1 METVGADAVDAPRRG
16 RTALAAAVVI
26 AIVVGLFVVVLATRE
41 PSTDRKVDSPL
52 IGLPAPGISGGT
64 LQDRTFDLDRSRG
77 RWVLVNFFAT
87 WCVPCRNEHPELV
100 AFQREHAQ
108 AGDADVVS
116 VIYDDEP
123 GAAAAFFDE
132 AGGAWPV
139 VLDPDGRLALDYGVA
154 QVPESYLIAPDG
166 TVVAKVIGGV
176 TATGLDKLLAD
187 LSGGAR

>member
-1 METVGADAVDAPRRG
+1 METLGTDAVDAPRRG
-16 RTALAAAVVI
+16 RTALAAAVVV
-26 AIVVGLFVVVLATRE
+26 AVVVALFVLVLATRE

-52 IGLPAPGISGGT
+52 IGLPAPGISGST
-64 LQDRTFDLDRSRG
+64 VQDRTFDLDRSRG

-87 WCVPCRNEHPELV
+87 WCSPCRKEHPELV
-100 AFQREHAQ
+100 AFQREHAR

-123 GAAAAFFDE
+123 GAATAFFDE
-132 AGGAWPV
+132 AGGSWPV

-166 TVVAKVIGGV
+166 TVVAKIIGGV
-176 TATGLDKLLAD
+176 TAAGLDRLLANV
-187 LSGGAR
+187 SGGAR

>member
-1 METVGADAVDAPRRG
+1 METIDAVDAPRRG
-16 RTALAAAVVI
+16 RTALAASVVI
-26 AIVVGLFVVVLATRE
+26 AVVVAMFILVLATRE

-52 IGLPAPGISGGT
+52 IGLPAPGIAGRT

-87 WCVPCRNEHPELV
+87 WCTPCRKEHPELV
-100 AFQREHAQ
+100 TFQREHAR

-123 GAAAAFFDE
+123 GAASSFFE
-132 AGGAWPV
+132 KAGGSWPV
-139 VLDPDGRLALDYGVA
+139 VLDADGRLALDYGVA

-176 TATGLDKLLAD
+176 TAAGLDKLLAD
-187 LSGGAR
+187 LSAGAR